1 MELKEAEAWLARA
14 EETLYDA
21 DMELNNATKS
31 TKKELKIVYEWAA
44 EQLQAAADSVVLA
57 QIGLET
63 SKEGTEDE
71 KETSKE
77 E

>member
-44 EQLQAAADSVVLA
+44 KQLQAAADAVVLA
-57 QIGLET
+57 QIEP
-63 SKEGTEDE
+63 SKEETEDE

>member
-1 MELKEAEAWLARA
+1 
-14 EETLYDA
+14 
-21 DMELNNATKS
+21 MELNNATKS